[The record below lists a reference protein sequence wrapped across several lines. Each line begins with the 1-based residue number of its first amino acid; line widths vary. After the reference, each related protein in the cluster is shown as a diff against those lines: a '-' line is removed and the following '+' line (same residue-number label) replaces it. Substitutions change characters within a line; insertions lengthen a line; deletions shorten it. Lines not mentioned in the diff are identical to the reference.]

1 MLLHYIRLL
10 KFIKKNQNGTSIRF
24 SNQKACLMAVAVV
37 VAEAQEWERGEIA
50 AAGIAVDLAPVLA
63 AVFAC
68 LPRSL
73 GALLLSRISENFECC
88 CLQF

>member
-1 MLLHYIRLL
+1 MFPASERPEALSAASM
-10 KFIKKNQNGTSIRF
+10 KTV
-24 SNQKACLMAVAVV
+24 AVVAAVEAEAAAEMLMAVAAV

-73 GALLLSRISENFECC
+73 GALLLSRIS
-88 CLQF
+88 